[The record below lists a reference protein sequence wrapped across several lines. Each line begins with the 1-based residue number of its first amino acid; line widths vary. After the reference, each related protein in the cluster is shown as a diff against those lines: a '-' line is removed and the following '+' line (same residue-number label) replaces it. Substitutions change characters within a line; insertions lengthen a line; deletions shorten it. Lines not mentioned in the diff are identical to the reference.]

1 MIYIQKWKKHTFQ
14 YRFLNKVEEIFK
26 NNINL
31 DCYFGFD
38 VGYFK
43 GINIY
48 YGSIKDSHAA
58 FLLSKIF
65 KEHNINVRLVTNID
79 YNFDLIVLFGYI
91 NNEKEKRCIKKNTGK
106 ILKALSLL
114 LSFYK

>member
-1 MIYIQKWKKHTFQ
+1 M
-14 YRFLNKVEEIFK
+14 EEIFK

-65 KEHNINVRLVTNID
+65 KEHNINIRLVTNID
-79 YNFDLIVLFGYI
+79 YDFDLIVLFGYI
-91 NNEKEKRCIKKNTGK
+91 NNKKEKRCIKKNTGK

-114 LSFYK
+114 LPFYK